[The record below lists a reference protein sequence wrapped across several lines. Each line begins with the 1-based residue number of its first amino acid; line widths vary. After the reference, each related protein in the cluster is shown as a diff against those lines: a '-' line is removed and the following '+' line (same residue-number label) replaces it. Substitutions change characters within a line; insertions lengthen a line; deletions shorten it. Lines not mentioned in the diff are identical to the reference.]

1 MATRRQLLTHIGML
15 AGAGPLVG
23 ALQALGI
30 GGYASAQ
37 ERPAMPANLG
47 SGKSVVVLGAGISG
61 LVSAWELQQA
71 GFDVTLLEARERV
84 GGRAWA
90 LYNGTKIEMNGEATQ
105 TVSFSPGIYMNAG
118 PARIP
123 SIHQGFLGYAK
134 EFEVPLEVEV
144 NSSRSAYVVAAD
156 GKRIRMRTALNDTR
170 GHIAELLA
178 KAVNQGS
185 LDTSLSAADKERLL
199 P

>member
-61 LVSAWELQQA
+61 LVSACSTHGGWRCLDAE
-71 GFDVTLLEARERV
+71 VT
-84 GGRAWA
+84 GGR
-90 LYNGTKIEMNGEATQ
+90 
-105 TVSFSPGIYMNAG
+105 S
-118 PARIP
+118 
-123 SIHQGFLGYAK
+123 
-134 EFEVPLEVEV
+134 
-144 NSSRSAYVVAAD
+144 
-156 GKRIRMRTALNDTR
+156 
-170 GHIAELLA
+170 
-178 KAVNQGS
+178 
-185 LDTSLSAADKERLL
+185 
-199 P
+199 